1 MGQIKPKEYELKTGE
16 KLTVRAAVPDDAPA
30 LIEQAHI
37 ILTEDLYNI
46 TTFEEFEMTVE
57 KEREWIQEHIDH
69 PARIVLVAELAGS
82 IAGGLGFENSSRK
95 RLEHHGI
102 LHMGVHPQF
111 RDKGVGTALV
121 QSLIDWAKQNPIV
134 EKLCLIVFAT
144 NEPAIRLYKKM
155 GFLEEGRRLR
165 HVTIADGEYVDAIL
179 MARFVED

>member
-1 MGQIKPKEYELKTGE
+1 MGQIKPEECKLKTGE
-16 KLTVRAAVPDDAPA
+16 KLVVRTAVPDDAPA
-30 LIEQAHI
+30 LIEQAYI
-37 ILTEDLYNI
+37 ILTEDLYNV
-46 TTFEEFEMTVE
+46 TTLDEFKKTVE
-57 KEREWIQEHIDH
+57 QEREWIQEHIDH
-69 PARIVLVAELAGS
+69 PAQIALVAELAGS
-82 IAGGLGFENSSRK
+82 IVGGLGFENRSRK
-95 RLEHHGI
+95 RLQHYGT

-155 GFLEEGRRLR
+155 GFVEEGLRLR
-165 HVTIADGEYVDAIL
+165 HVKIADGKYVDVIL